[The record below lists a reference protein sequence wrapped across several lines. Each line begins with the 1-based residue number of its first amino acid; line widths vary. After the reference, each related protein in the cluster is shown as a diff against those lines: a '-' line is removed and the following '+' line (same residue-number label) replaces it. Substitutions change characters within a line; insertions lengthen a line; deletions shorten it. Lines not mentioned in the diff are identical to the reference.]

1 MWLCFTKAR
10 NEGWLFCFLSKHHF
24 QGLVHRYF
32 QVFFTYSLT
41 PATISDIWP
50 LKNTSTKKKNYVS
63 TTQETEQPHPGLRS
77 TWTPDCKHRQERKK
91 AFAYCG
97 GKNSKFSPFK
107 DKYQGRALPF
117 FFLFFFPIKCLQHF
131 ACDGCFQIC
140 MNDIWHSNRMYKTVP
155 SLSHVTV
162 LGDTV
167 KSLFSSLFL
176 QPEEKNVDFFCN
188 TTEICTSKTSIQWM
202 NHRVFWINCIEDS
215 AKSSSVK
222 SRIFLQVTE
231 RTTKVKTTRY
241 MYTFH
246 ALIPPLQIRRVT
258 DWFMYKGRLQ

>member
-117 FFLFFFPIKCLQHF
+117 FFLFFSPLSACNTLHVMVAFRF
-131 ACDGCFQIC
+131 AWMIFD
-140 MNDIWHSNRMYKTVP
+140 T
-155 SLSHVTV
+155 VTV
-162 LGDTV
+162 CIRQFPHFPML
-167 KSLFSSLFL
+167 LFW
-176 QPEEKNVDFFCN
+176 
-188 TTEICTSKTSIQWM
+188 EIQ
-202 NHRVFWINCIEDS
+202 
-215 AKSSSVK
+215 
-222 SRIFLQVTE
+222 
-231 RTTKVKTTRY
+231 
-241 MYTFH
+241 
-246 ALIPPLQIRRVT
+246 
-258 DWFMYKGRLQ
+258 